1 MKREQL
7 SDIIGDLDDRLIAEA
22 YQFDPGLCGRSP
34 ERIGKMKIKRIVTF
48 ALAAALILALGVTGY
63 AIYRGR
69 VQDLVMK
76 APEAEA
82 DIVIVG
88 GEENIAAA
96 AEDEIALVDE
106 NGDPLPASEPA
117 AEEPQTAPYDPL
129 AGDSDQISLQG
140 FAGSPEYQAA
150 LAWAE
155 FLHGYDRDGAI
166 LASVGNGPTPWT
178 ETYSV
183 NGYHVYSQEMA
194 DTLEGIAAEYGLSLH
209 SGGLQSADLREMKER
224 FGAFC
229 TAAVTGRGY
238 YFADGTFQSDCAFD
252 GISFQIRRCMKG
264 VLDTVGLN
272 IIDAEQYEQW
282 EYTTACGETVLLA
295 LGPSKALILAESD
308 QSFVVVNVLA
318 GANESLFYG
327 ADGSIT
333 AAQLEALADSFDFSI
348 L

>member
-7 SDIIGDLDDRLIAEA
+7 SEIIGNLDDRLIAEA
-22 YQFDPGLCGRSP
+22 YSFDPGRCGRSP

-63 AIYRGR
+63 AVYRGR

-129 AGDSDQISLQG
+129 AGDSDRISLQG
-140 FAGSPEYQAA
+140 FAGSPEFQAA

-166 LASVGNGPTPWT
+166 LASVGNGPTPWS
-178 ETYSV
+178 ETYSA
-183 NGYHVYSQEMA
+183 NGYQVYSQEMA

-209 SGGLQSADLREMKER
+209 SGYASKGIGELRDR
-224 FGAFC
+224 FGDFC
-229 TAAVTGRGY
+229 NNSHQGSGY
-238 YFADGTFQSDCAFD
+238 CYADGTFMCDGNYD
-252 GISFQIRRCMKG
+252 GIAYQIRRCMKG

-327 ADGSIT
+327 ADGCIT
-333 AAQLEALADSFDFSI
+333 AAQLEQLADSFDFSI

>member
-7 SDIIGDLDDRLIAEA
+7 SEIIGNLDDRLIAEA
-22 YQFDPGLCGRSP
+22 YQFDPGRCGRSP

-63 AIYRGR
+63 AVYRGR

-117 AEEPQTAPYDPL
+117 AEEPKTAPYDPL

-155 FLHGYDRDGAI
+155 FQHNYDRDGSV

-194 DTLEGIAAEYGLSLH
+194 DTLEGIAAEYGLTLH

-264 VLDTVGLN
+264 VLDTVSLN
-272 IIDAEQYEQW
+272 VFDAEQYEQW

-295 LGPSKALILAESD
+295 LGPNKALILAESD

-318 GANESLFYG
+318 GASDSLFFG

-333 AAQLEALADSFDFSI
+333 AAQLEELADSFDFSI

>member
-7 SDIIGDLDDRLIAEA
+7 SDIIGNLDDRQIAEA
-22 YQFDPGLCGRSP
+22 YQFDPALCGRSP
-34 ERIGKMKIKRIVTF
+34 ERIGRMKIKRIVTF
-48 ALAAALILALGVTGY
+48 ALAAVLILALGVTGY
-63 AIYRGR
+63 AVYRGR

-76 APEAEA
+76 SSEE
-82 DIVIVG
+82 DIV
-88 GEENIAAA
+88 
-96 AEDEIALVDE
+96 LVDE
-106 NGDPLPASEPA
+106 DSDIVLVGEEEEQPAAEPQAASYDPLP
-117 AEEPQTAPYDPL
+117 
-129 AGDSDQISLQG
+129 GDTDMISLQG

-150 LAWAE
+150 LAWAD
-155 FLHGYDRDGAI
+155 FQHNYDRDGSV

-194 DTLEGIAAEYGLSLH
+194 DTLEGIAAEYGLTLH
-209 SGGLQSADLREMKER
+209 SGALQSADLREMKER

-229 TAAVTGRGY
+229 TTAVNGAGY
-238 YFADGTFQSDCAFD
+238 YFTDGTFQSDCAVN

-264 VLDTVGLN
+264 VLDTVSLN
-272 IIDAEQYEQW
+272 IFDAEQYEQW

-308 QSFVVVNVLA
+308 QSFTVINVLA
-318 GANESLFYG
+318 GSEDSLLYG

-333 AAQLEALADSFDFSI
+333 AAQLEELADSFDFSI

>member
-7 SDIIGDLDDRLIAEA
+7 SDIIGNLDDRQIAEA
-22 YQFDPGLCGRSP
+22 YQFDPALCGRSP
-34 ERIGKMKIKRIVTF
+34 ERIGRMKIKRIVTF
-48 ALAAALILALGVTGY
+48 ALAAVLILALGVTGY
-63 AIYRGR
+63 AVYRGR

-76 APEAEA
+76 SGEE
-82 DIVIVG
+82 DIV
-88 GEENIAAA
+88 
-96 AEDEIALVDE
+96 LVDE
-106 NGDPLPASEPA
+106 DSDIVLVGEAEEQPAAEPQSASYDPLP
-117 AEEPQTAPYDPL
+117 
-129 AGDSDQISLQG
+129 GDTDMISLQG

-155 FLHGYDRDGAI
+155 FLHNYDRDGSV

-183 NGYHVYSQEMA
+183 NGYYVYSQEMA
-194 DTLEGIAAEYGLSLH
+194 DTLEGIAAEYGLTLH
-209 SGGLQSADLREMKER
+209 SSSMEGAALSEMKDR

-229 TAAVTGRGY
+229 STAVNGAGY
-238 YFADGTFQSDCAFD
+238 YFTDGTFQCDCVFD
-252 GISFQIRRCMKG
+252 GVDFQIRRCMKG

-272 IIDAEQYEQW
+272 ITDAEQYEQW
-282 EYTTACGETVLLA
+282 EYQTACGEMVLLA

-308 QSFVVVNVLA
+308 QSFTVVNVLA
-318 GANESLFYG
+318 GASDSLFYG

-333 AAQLEALADSFDFSI
+333 AAQLEAIADSFDFSI

>member
-7 SDIIGDLDDRLIAEA
+7 SDIIGAIDDRQVAEA
-22 YQFDPGLCGRSP
+22 WRFDPELCGRSP
-34 ERIGKMKIKRIVTF
+34 ERIGTMKIKRIVTL
-48 ALAAALILALGVTGY
+48 ALAAALILALGVTGF

-76 APEAEA
+76 SSEEDVVLIDDPE
-82 DIVIVG
+82 DIGLV
-88 GEENIAAA
+88 GEEEEPPA
-96 AEDEIALVDE
+96 AEPQSASY
-106 NGDPLPASEPA
+106 DPLP
-117 AEEPQTAPYDPL
+117 
-129 AGDSDQISLQG
+129 GDTDMISLQG

-150 LAWAE
+150 LAWAD
-155 FLHGYDRDGAI
+155 FQHNYDRDGSV

-183 NGYHVYSQEMA
+183 NGYDVYSQEMA
-194 DTLEGIAAEYGLSLH
+194 DTLEAITAEYGLTLH
-209 SGGLQSADLREMKER
+209 SGGLQSADLRELKER

-238 YFADGTFQSDCAFD
+238 YFADGTFQSDCAVN

-264 VLDTVGLN
+264 VLDTVSLN
-272 IIDAEQYEQW
+272 IFDAEQYEQW
-282 EYTTACGETVLLA
+282 EYTTTGGETVLLA

-308 QSFVVVNVLA
+308 QSFTVFNVLA
-318 GANESLFYG
+318 GSEDSLFYG

-333 AAQLEALADSFDFSI
+333 AAELEALADSFDFT
-348 L
+348 LL